1 MMQNSGLGNAVSPL
15 TSLNFPFKIPVLVIC
30 TLRGEIGLRDEPQ
43 HELMGQITTQ
53 LFEDIKVPWEYLPTK
68 TNDLKSTFRRID
80 KHFKMTSLPFA
91 LIMKKGTC
99 KDENR
104 LEQKERD
111 IIELEELINLI
122 TSREQKNPQGEIY
135 FLA

>member
-53 LFEDIKVPWEYLPTK
+53 LFEKIKVPWEYFPTK
-68 TNDLKSTFRRID
+68 TSDLKSTFRRVD
-80 KHFKMTSLPFA
+80 KHFKMTSRPFA
-91 LIMKKGTC
+91 LMKKGTEN
-99 KDENR
+99 ENR
-104 LEQKERD
+104 LTKRKRNYRAARINKFNYFQGTQK
-111 IIELEELINLI
+111 
-122 TSREQKNPQGEIY
+122 PQENI
-135 FLA
+135 